1 MVQRECDSSPVVL
14 VNVLERLR
22 KTPPEIIFF
31 GVMIAFRPFIMY
43 PRSLEINLRSS
54 GWVVSTGAA
63 TLADLFTFSAYSAQ
77 PRLMRTRPRRTRLN
91 LA

>member
-1 MVQRECDSSPVVL
+1 MVERECDSSPVVL

-22 KTPPEIIFF
+22 KSPEKLFFF

-43 PRSLEINLRSS
+43 PRSPEINLRSS

-63 TLADLFTFSAYSAQ
+63 TLADLFTFSAHSPSACS
-77 PRLMRTRPRRTRLN
+77 
-91 LA
+91 A